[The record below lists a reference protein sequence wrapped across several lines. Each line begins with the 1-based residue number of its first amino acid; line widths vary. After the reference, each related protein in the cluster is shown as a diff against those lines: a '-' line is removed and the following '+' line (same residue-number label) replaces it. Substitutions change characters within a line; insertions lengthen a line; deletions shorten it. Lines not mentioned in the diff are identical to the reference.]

1 VSDDHQTV
9 PIGEDAPIM
18 TVMATMRAMRRL
30 RPDPVPDDVLERL
43 VEAATWGP
51 SGSNSQGYQFVVV
64 TDRDVMA
71 ELAVLWR
78 RCVDAYLASVGRR
91 TPAAMDAGA
100 YERMKDAVRYQ
111 RDHFHE
117 TPAVIV
123 PCYSYPTSFDPAAV
137 AGLASLGPAAA
148 ARLAA
153 RMPRFASLA
162 GASSIYPGIQNL
174 LLAARAMGLAA
185 TLTIWHLMLEH
196 EWKRVLGIPRQVD
209 TYAVIPVGWPLGR
222 FGTVRRRPAREVT
235 HWQGW

>member
-1 VSDDHQTV
+1 VSDDHIV
-9 PIGEDAPIM
+9 PVGEDAPIM
-18 TVMATMRAMRRL
+18 SVMSTMRAMRRL
-30 RPDPVPDDVLERL
+30 RPDPVPDELLARL

-51 SGSNSQGYQFVVV
+51 SGSNSQAYQFVVV

-71 ELAVLWR
+71 ELAVLWK

-91 TPAAMDAGA
+91 VPDAMDADA

-123 PCYSYPTSFDPAAV
+123 PCYSFPTSFDPAALG
-137 AGLASLGPAAA
+137 GLASLGPAAT

-153 RMPRFASLA
+153 RLPRFASLGA
-162 GASSIYPGIQNL
+162 ASSIYPGVQNL

-209 TYAVIPVGWPLGR
+209 TFAVIPVGWPLGR
-222 FGTVRRRPAREVT
+222 FGPVRRRAGSDVT
-235 HWQGW
+235 HWQRW